1 MPNDPVG
8 EALARAPLLGRET
21 EWQALREAWGAV
33 VGGAERVVV
42 VEGEPGI
49 GRTRLLDDLARLI
62 VAARGSM
69 VRLRLGESDA
79 SVPHGATA
87 RLVRATLDLPAV
99 SGTAGQWLAELAR
112 LVPELRDRFPGIPV
126 VEPASASVGS
136 WRLFEAV
143 GQLLGAL
150 AAERP
155 VAILVDDLHWC
166 DAESAAVLATL
177 AGRGRVS
184 RLLWAVTLSAGAAE
198 HDAPGPRLAG
208 ALTTGAGGR
217 RVRLRRL
224 DGGEVARLVVSLG
237 VPAPTDGASERLRA
251 LAAAVHAE
259 SEGVPGLVAGLLRA
273 ARACGALHGDA
284 VGGWDAPDGATGLPA
299 DLPASLRGVRGAI
312 AARVDRLPDDA
323 REVLGTL
330 ALAEL
335 PCDLDL
341 LSRMHGMSRLRVA
354 SIGDGLVARGLARET
369 EGGYACAHRLVAGV
383 VGERASALWRREAHR
398 ALAQLLAQRHPAP
411 VPGTIARAVARHA
424 AAGGDDVLARRYA
437 SDVPAVIADVGALGW
452 APRRPL
458 ATRQASERAAR
469 GRRPTRRAERRS
481 RIALVFRGRSSDP
494 CPRAGRAVSSFA
506 AGRRPPIARASLRS
520 CRPHHRSRHAP
531 HHVPNHAPS
540 GVPHLSPRHASAAP
554 GARRRPGARHARRPP
569 RRGAVRQAQGPRQGR
584 RAWARSRRRPSSRP
598 SRSWASARARRPTA
612 AGMSAGAGGAPTFT
626 DEVLEITEARMAA
639 LLRGMDAEV
648 AARPAAERRFAAAQA
663 NRAEAERT
671 YPARQAEYERRR
683 WTWKKAL
690 ERQEAC
696 EAPVRARYEKTAEQE
711 SKRSEALGERM
722 EDEMSDAKQARLE
735 SLADRMK
742 AAEKR
747 GDQAAVRAIAD
758 SVQREMQTFVAM
770 GQEGM
775 QASKR
780 LEATGEAMKAE
791 LARCPNPGP
800 EPKAPESPQHVG
812 TEQAVAE
819 VEQAAAKASGLTAY
833 QYAVMKER
841 VEAYVAFLKR
851 RPNARP
857 RGFTAGELAALDGAR
872 STLQQHT
879 LLTEGAAWY
888 PGRGRGA

>member
-1 MPNDPVG
+1 LVPQLVLTLCGPVSATLDAGASPAPRSPLGAKALALLAYLALERRPHARESLATLLWGEQPDERARGSLRQALVQLRHALGPVLAVSRASVALDAVVTTDVDALVGPALAPDPRARLAAALAVDVERFLEALALRHCEAFDEWVAATRVRLAERAAAALGEGARDALARLDAPEALALAARWQQLAPHADEPVVACARAHELAGRPAAALAALDAHAARRAVEGAPAPGRAARALADRLRQAGVVPRAPDGATTGGWSDAAMPNDPVG

-458 ATRQASERAAR
+458 
-469 GRRPTRRAERRS
+469 G
-481 RIALVFRGRSSDP
+481 D
-494 CPRAGRAVSSFA
+494 
-506 AGRRPPIARASLRS
+506 
-520 CRPHHRSRHAP
+520 
-531 HHVPNHAPS
+531 
-540 GVPHLSPRHASAAP
+540 
-554 GARRRPGARHARRPP
+554 
-569 RRGAVRQAQGPRQGR
+569 
-584 RAWARSRRRPSSRP
+584 
-598 SRSWASARARRPTA
+598 
-612 AGMSAGAGGAPTFT
+612 SAG
-626 DEVLEITEARMAA
+626 V
-639 LLRGMDAEV
+639 
-648 AARPAAERRFAAAQA
+648 
-663 NRAEAERT
+663 
-671 YPARQAEYERRR
+671 
-683 WTWKKAL
+683 
-690 ERQEAC
+690 
-696 EAPVRARYEKTAEQE
+696 
-711 SKRSEALGERM
+711 
-722 EDEMSDAKQARLE
+722 
-735 SLADRMK
+735 
-742 AAEKR
+742 
-747 GDQAAVRAIAD
+747 
-758 SVQREMQTFVAM
+758 
-770 GQEGM
+770 
-775 QASKR
+775 
-780 LEATGEAMKAE
+780 
-791 LARCPNPGP
+791 
-800 EPKAPESPQHVG
+800 
-812 TEQAVAE
+812 
-819 VEQAAAKASGLTAY
+819 
-833 QYAVMKER
+833 
-841 VEAYVAFLKR
+841 
-851 RPNARP
+851 
-857 RGFTAGELAALDGAR
+857 
-872 STLQQHT
+872 
-879 LLTEGAAWY
+879 
-888 PGRGRGA
+888 